1 MNGLN
6 HVSAGTL
13 SIIVLFNKTISSLRK
28 EDKFL
33 FPEVKA
39 YIEQYFVEGGKKAM
53 TLYSS

>member
-13 SIIVLFNKTISSLRK
+13 LMWLCNLTRPSLEDGLVFHLRK

-33 FPEVKA
+33 FPEVKSC
-39 YIEQYFVEGGKKAM
+39 IEQ
-53 TLYSS
+53 